1 MVTPSIIIITYEPL
15 VICINASDPIITD
28 FDPINLSIDPI
39 KITVL
44 IKLVAIATS
53 DAMAKLDV
61 MEVMKVW

>member
-53 DAMAKLDV
+53 EAMI
-61 MEVMKVW
+61 